1 MKRLIFLTLAAA
13 LSASFAWGALG
24 DIIACFPAP
33 DDYPVALAVPGN
45 YHYYLWVY
53 CNTSPYPSTG

>member
-24 DIIACFPAP
+24 DVVASFPAP
-33 DDYPVALAVPGN
+33 AN
-45 YHYYLWVY
+45 
-53 CNTSPYPSTG
+53 